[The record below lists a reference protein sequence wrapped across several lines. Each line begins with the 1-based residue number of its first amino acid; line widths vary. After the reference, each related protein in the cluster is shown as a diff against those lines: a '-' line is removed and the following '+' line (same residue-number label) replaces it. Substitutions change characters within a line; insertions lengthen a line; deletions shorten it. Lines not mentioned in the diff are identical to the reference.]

1 MNRKDTRTLPPQKL
15 HINLQ
20 LQGDEVIRFLEY
32 KEGQFLRNNSEAGR
46 KLLLERLHEV
56 EPAPEAEAA
65 GTR

>member
-1 MNRKDTRTLPPQKL
+1 MNLKDSQATPPQKL

-20 LQGDEVIRFLEY
+20 LQGDEVTRFLEY

-56 EPAPEAEAA
+56 DLKPSVETVMA
-65 GTR
+65 